1 MTDVQEVIT
10 RVHRA
15 EWARVV
21 ATLARRFGDLDLAE
35 EMAAEAPVLEVADQ
49 PGGVPWL
56 FDLKKEPVASD
67 THTVAKTYGE
77 ARDLVKRGEKVVGGF
92 RLIGEDYTFC
102 DKYVAKYGQ
111 NVPVWSNFEFKHHG
125 FQGNFWTYLNR
136 LKDAGELLKHEDGV
150 VTRVDGNVSSAA

>member
-1 MTDVQEVIT
+1 MTSDLRPPATIKFGT
-10 RVHRA
+10 DGWRA
-15 EWARVV
+15 I
-21 ATLARRFGDLDLAE
+21 
-35 EMAAEAPVLEVADQ
+35 
-49 PGGVPWL
+49 
-56 FDLKKEPVASD
+56 
-67 THTVAKTYGE
+67 
-77 ARDLVKRGEKVVGGF
+77 
-92 RLIGEDYTFC
+92 IGEDYTFC